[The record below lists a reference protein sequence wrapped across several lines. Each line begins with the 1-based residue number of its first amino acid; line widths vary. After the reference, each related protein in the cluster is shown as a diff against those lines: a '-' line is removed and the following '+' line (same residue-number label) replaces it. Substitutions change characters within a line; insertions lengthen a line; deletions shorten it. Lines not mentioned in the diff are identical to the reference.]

1 MWRVLSVDANN
12 PEPDSARDRHE
23 ADDDTLV
30 KRTVPS
36 SAYAS
41 LAGRY
46 LIAFAVT
53 TIAVFLQIWLAPFL
67 GGGRYLLL
75 IGAIVISATYGGF
88 GPALLSI
95 ALSSA
100 AVEYL
105 FDLPAYARRFTS
117 ANTVQL
123 TVIDAFMILLSWIIA
138 AHRAETARLRDA
150 RGRDLQEMND
160 RIDAERRRLA
170 DIVSSVPGVVWEA
183 QGNPGEG
190 SQQIDYVSEHVTRM
204 LGYSVD
210 EWLSTPNF
218 WLTIIHPDDREEAA
232 RQFQEHFAAGGF
244 RTSAFRWLTKDGRAI
259 WVESH
264 SMVVKDAGGQP
275 VGMRGVTLDMTAR
288 RRAEE
293 SLRFLARVS
302 ELVTSSLDARTT
314 LETAAEAAL
323 PVLGELCV
331 IDVIE
336 GSTIRRAAVR
346 HVDPSMQ
353 DAVRLLKTYDPRM
366 DLPYG
371 PPAAIRTGK
380 TEVVPE
386 LPPEELAKRGN
397 DEAHRDILR
406 RLATRSYMT
415 VPLIARG
422 GTIGAVTVSSRQTN
436 RYDTADLELA
446 ELFARRVALALENA
460 QLHTAAVEANRAKD
474 EFLATVSHELRTPM
488 TATLGWVR
496 MLLIGSLDEET
507 TLLAVDSIDRST
519 RAQARLIEDILDVS
533 SIISGKFRLEVGPV
547 DLRDVITNAIE
558 TLRPAATAKQIAIDV
573 ALELTPPFQGAAN
586 RLQQVVW
593 NLLSNAIKFVP
604 RGGHIAVQL
613 TRGESAARIVVS
625 DDGPGIDPAF
635 LPHVFERFQQADGGS
650 ARAHS
655 GLGLGLAIVRHLA
668 ELHGGNA
675 TVESDGPGHGA
686 RFTVELPLHASQSDA
701 VEQVFPVTAPPPA

>member
-1 MWRVLSVDANN
+1 
-12 PEPDSARDRHE
+12 
-23 ADDDTLV
+23 V
-30 KRTVPS
+30 KRTVPPS
-36 SAYAS
+36 VYAS
-41 LAGRY
+41 LARRY
-46 LIAFAVT
+46 AIALAVT
-53 TIAVFLQIWLAPFL
+53 AIATFLQIWLAPYL

-150 RGRDLQEMND
+150 RGRDLQEMAD
-160 RIDAERRRLA
+160 RIEAERRRLA

-183 QGNPGEG
+183 HGNPDKG
-190 SQQIDYVSEHVTRM
+190 SQRIDYVSEHVTRM
-204 LGYSVD
+204 LGYSVE
-210 EWLSTPNF
+210 EWLATPNF
-218 WLTIIHPDDREEAA
+218 WLTIVHPDDREEAA
-232 RQFQEHFAAGGF
+232 RHSQEHFAAGDF
-244 RTSAFRWLTKDGRAI
+244 RTNSFRWLTKDGRAV

-264 SMVVKDAGGQP
+264 SMVVKDGGGKP

-302 ELVTSSLDARTT
+302 EQVTSSLDARTT
-314 LETAAEAAL
+314 MESAAEVAL
-323 PVLGELCV
+323 PMLGELCV
-331 IDVIE
+331 IDIIE
-336 GSTIRRAAVR
+336 GSTIRRAAAR

-353 DAVRLLKTYDPRM
+353 DTVRLLKTYDPRT

-371 PPAAIRTGK
+371 PPASIRSGK
-380 TEVVPE
+380 PEVVHE
-386 LPPEELAKRGN
+386 LPPEEIAKRGS
-397 DEAHRDILR
+397 DEAYRDVLR
-406 RLATRSYMT
+406 RLGTQSYMT

-422 GTIGAVTVSSRQTN
+422 GTIGAITVSSRQKN

-446 ELFARRVALALENA
+446 QLFARRVALALENA
-460 QLHTAAVEANRAKD
+460 QLHTAAIEANRAKD

-496 MLLIGSLDEET
+496 MLTIGSLDEET
-507 TLLAVDSIDRST
+507 ALLAVDSIDRST

-533 SIISGKFRLEVGPV
+533 SIISGKFRLEIGPV
-547 DLRDVITNAIE
+547 DLGAVITNAIE

-573 ALELTPPFQGAAN
+573 ALDFTPPVQGDAN

-604 RGGHIAVQL
+604 RGGHIEVQL
-613 TRGESAARIVVS
+613 TRAESAARIVVS

-635 LPHVFERFQQADGGS
+635 LPHVFERFRQADSSS

-668 ELHGGNA
+668 ELHGGHA
-675 TVESDGPGHGA
+675 TVESDGHGRGA
-686 RFTVELPLHASQSDA
+686 RFTVELPLEASQSDA
-701 VEQVFPVTAPPPA
+701 VQQVFPGQTPLTPPPA

>member
-1 MWRVLSVDANN
+1 MKRIVPPSV
-12 PEPDSARDRHE
+12 
-23 ADDDTLV
+23 
-30 KRTVPS
+30 
-36 SAYAS
+36 YAS
-41 LAGRY
+41 LARRY
-46 LIAFAVT
+46 AIALAVT
-53 TIAVFLQIWLAPFL
+53 AIATFLQIWLAPFL
-67 GGGRYLLL
+67 GGGRYFLL
-75 IGAIVISATYGGF
+75 IGAIVVSATYGGF
-88 GPALLSI
+88 GPALLSV

-105 FDLPAYARRFTS
+105 FDLPSYARRFAST
-117 ANTVQL
+117 NTVQL

-150 RGRDLQEMND
+150 RGRDLHEMAD
-160 RIDAERRRLA
+160 RIEAERRRLVG
-170 DIVSSVPGVVWEA
+170 IVSSVPGVVWEA
-183 QGNPGEG
+183 HGNPDKD
-190 SQQIDYVSEHVTRM
+190 SQRIDYVSEHVTRM
-204 LGYSVD
+204 LGYSVE
-210 EWLSTPNF
+210 EWLATPNF
-218 WLTIIHPDDREEAA
+218 WLTIVHPDDREEAA
-232 RQFQEHFAAGGF
+232 RHAQEHFAAGGF
-244 RTSAFRWLTKDGRAI
+244 RTNSFRWLTKDSRAV

-264 SMVVKDAGGQP
+264 AMVVKDAGGKP

-336 GSTIRRAAVR
+336 GSTIRRAAVK

-353 DAVRLLKTYDPRM
+353 DAVRLLKTYDPRA

-371 PPAAIRTGK
+371 PPASIRTSK
-380 TEVVPE
+380 PEVVHE
-386 LPPEELAKRGN
+386 LPPEEIAKRGS
-397 DEAHRDILR
+397 DESYRDVLR
-406 RLATRSYMT
+406 RLGTQSYMT

-422 GTIGAVTVSSRQTN
+422 GTIGAITVSSRRKN

-446 ELFARRVALALENA
+446 QLFARRVALALENA
-460 QLHTAAVEANRAKD
+460 QLHTAAIEANRAKD

-496 MLLIGSLDEET
+496 MLTIGSLDEET
-507 TLLAVDSIDRST
+507 MQLALDSIDRST
-519 RAQARLIEDILDVS
+519 KAQARLIEDILDVS
-533 SIISGKFRLEVGPV
+533 SIISGKFRLEIGPV
-547 DLRDVITNAIE
+547 DLGAVIRNAIE

-573 ALELTPPFQGAAN
+573 ALDFTPPVQGDAN

-604 RGGHIAVQL
+604 RGGHISAQL
-613 TRGESAARIVVS
+613 RRGENAARIVVS

-635 LPHVFERFQQADGGS
+635 LPHVFERFRQADGSS
-650 ARAHS
+650 ARAHG

-686 RFTVELPLHASQSDA
+686 RFTVELPLDAAQSDA
-701 VEQVFPVTAPPPA
+701 VQQMFPVTAQPLA

>member
-1 MWRVLSVDANN
+1 
-12 PEPDSARDRHE
+12 
-23 ADDDTLV
+23 V
-30 KRTVPS
+30 KRTVPPS
-36 SAYAS
+36 VYAS
-41 LAGRY
+41 LARRY
-46 LIAFAVT
+46 VIALAVT
-53 TIAVFLQIWLAPFL
+53 ALATFLQIWLAPFL

-150 RGRDLQEMND
+150 RGRDLQEMAD
-160 RIDAERRRLA
+160 RIEAERRRLA
-170 DIVSSVPGVVWEA
+170 GIVSSVPGVVWEA
-183 QGNPGEG
+183 HRNPDKD
-190 SQQIDYVSEHVTRM
+190 SQWIDYVSEHVTRM
-204 LGYSVD
+204 LGYSVE
-210 EWLSTPNF
+210 EWLATPNF
-218 WLTIIHPDDREEAA
+218 WLTIVHPDDREEAA
-232 RQFQEHFAAGGF
+232 RHSQEHFAAGGF
-244 RTSAFRWLTKDGRAI
+244 RTNSFRWLTKDGRAF

-264 SMVVKDAGGQP
+264 SMVVNDAAGKP
-275 VGMRGVTLDMTAR
+275 IGMRGVTLDMSAR

-302 ELVTSSLDARTT
+302 EQVTSSLDARTT
-314 LETAAEAAL
+314 MESAAEVAL
-323 PVLGELCV
+323 PILGELCV
-331 IDVIE
+331 IDLIE
-336 GSTIRRAAVR
+336 GSTIRRGAAR

-353 DAVRLLKTYDPRM
+353 DAVRLLKTYDPRT

-371 PPAAIRTGK
+371 PPASIRSGK
-380 TEVVPE
+380 PEVVHE
-386 LPPEELAKRGN
+386 LPPEEIAKRGS
-397 DEAHRDILR
+397 DEAYRDVLR
-406 RLATRSYMT
+406 RLGTQSYMT
-415 VPLIARG
+415 VPLIARA
-422 GTIGAVTVSSRQTN
+422 GTIGAVTVSSRQKN

-446 ELFARRVALALENA
+446 QLFARRVALALENA
-460 QLHTAAVEANRAKD
+460 QLHMAAVEANRAKD

-496 MLLIGSLDEET
+496 MLTIGSLDEET
-507 TLLAVDSIDRST
+507 MQLALDSIDRST
-519 RAQARLIEDILDVS
+519 KAQARLIEDILDVS
-533 SIISGKFRLEVGPV
+533 SIISGKFRLEIGPV
-547 DLRDVITNAIE
+547 DIGAVITNAIE

-573 ALELTPPFQGAAN
+573 SLDFTPPVQGDAN

-604 RGGHIAVQL
+604 RGGHIAVKL
-613 TRGESAARIVVS
+613 ACGESAARIVVS

-635 LPHVFERFQQADGGS
+635 LPHVFERFRQADGSS

-675 TVESDGPGHGA
+675 TVESAGSGQGA
-686 RFTVELPLHASQSDA
+686 RFTVELPLEASRSDA
-701 VEQVFPVTAPPPA
+701 VQQVFPVQTPLTPPPA

>member
-1 MWRVLSVDANN
+1 MPRREYYQGRKAINQTNTTQKRAS
-12 PEPDSARDRHE
+12 
-23 ADDDTLV
+23 V
-30 KRTVPS
+30 KRNAPASVYS
-36 SAYAS
+36 S
-41 LAGRY
+41 LASRY
-46 LIAFAVT
+46 LIAIVVT
-53 TIAVFLQIWLAPFL
+53 AIAIVLQIWLAPFL
-67 GGGRYLLL
+67 SGGRYLIL

-105 FDLPAYARRFTS
+105 FNLPAYARRFSS
-117 ANTVQL
+117 ANAVQL
-123 TVIDAFMILLSWIIA
+123 IVIDTFMILLSWIIA
-138 AHRAETARLRDA
+138 AHRAEAARLRDA
-150 RGRDLQEMND
+150 RGQDLQEMAN
-160 RIDAERRRLA
+160 RIEAERRRLA

-183 QGNPGEG
+183 QGNPETE
-190 SQQIDYVSEHVTRM
+190 SQRIDYVSEHVTRM
-204 LGYSVD
+204 LGYSVE

-218 WLTIIHPDDREEAA
+218 WLTIVHPDDREAA
-232 RQFQEHFAAGGF
+232 AKHAQEHFAAGGF
-244 RTSAFRWLTKDGRAI
+244 QTNSFRWMTKDGRAI

-264 SMVVKDAGGQP
+264 SMVVKDDDGRP
-275 VGMRGVTLDMTAR
+275 VGMRGVTLDMTGR

-302 ELVTSSLDARTT
+302 ELVTSSLDTSTT

-323 PVLGELCV
+323 PILGELCV
-331 IDVIE
+331 IDVVD
-336 GSTIRRAAVR
+336 GTAIRRAAVR
-346 HVDPSMQ
+346 HVDPSLQ
-353 DAVRLLKTYDPRM
+353 DAARQLKSYSPQL

-371 PPAAIRTGK
+371 PPAVIRISKPEIVG
-380 TEVVPE
+380 E
-386 LPPEELAKRGN
+386 LPPEELAKRGS
-397 DEAHRDILR
+397 DENYRDIIR
-406 RLATRSYMT
+406 QFGTQSYMV

-422 GTIGAVTVSSRQTN
+422 GTIGAVTVSSRRKN

-446 ELFARRVALALENA
+446 QLFARRVALAIENA

-496 MLLIGSLDEET
+496 MLTLGSLDEET
-507 TLLAVDSIDRST
+507 MQLAMDSIDRST

-547 DLRDVITNAIE
+547 DLRAVITNIIE
-558 TLRPAATAKQIAIDV
+558 TLRPAATAKQIDIDV
-573 ALELTPPFQGAAN
+573 ALDSTPLVQGDVN

-604 RGGHIAVQL
+604 RGGHIAVRL
-613 TRGESAARIVVS
+613 TQSENAARIVVS

-635 LPHVFERFQQADGGS
+635 LPHVFERFRQADSGS

-668 ELHGGNA
+668 ELHGGNV
-675 TVESDGPGHGA
+675 TVESDGNGRGA
-686 RFTVELPLHASQSDA
+686 RFTVELPIEASQGDA
-701 VEQVFPVTAPPPA
+701 ARQMFKVASPT

>member
-1 MWRVLSVDANN
+1 M
-12 PEPDSARDRHE
+12 
-23 ADDDTLV
+23 
-30 KRTVPS
+30 KRTVPPS
-36 SAYAS
+36 VYAS
-41 LAGRY
+41 LARRY
-46 LIAFAVT
+46 AIALAVT
-53 TIAVFLQIWLAPFL
+53 ALATFLQIWLAPYL

-150 RGRDLQEMND
+150 RGRDLQEMAD
-160 RIDAERRRLA
+160 RIEAERRRLA
-170 DIVSSVPGVVWEA
+170 DIVSSVPGVVWETQGDPDNDA
-183 QGNPGEG
+183 QR
-190 SQQIDYVSEHVTRM
+190 IDYVSEHVTRM
-204 LGYSVD
+204 LGYSVE
-210 EWLSTPNF
+210 EWLATPNF
-218 WLTIIHPDDREEAA
+218 WLTIVHPDDREEAA
-232 RQFQEHFAAGGF
+232 RHTREHFAAGGF
-244 RTSAFRWLTKDGRAI
+244 RTNSFRWLTKDGRAI

-264 SMVVKDAGGQP
+264 SMVVKDAGGKP
-275 VGMRGVTLDMTAR
+275 IGMRGVTLDMTAR

-302 ELVTSSLDARTT
+302 ELVTSSLDAHTT
-314 LETAAEAAL
+314 LETAAGAAL

-336 GSTIRRAAVR
+336 GPTIRRAAVR
-346 HVDPSMQ
+346 HVDPAMQ
-353 DAVRLLKTYDPRM
+353 DAVGLLKTYDPRA
-366 DLPYG
+366 DLTYG

-380 TEVVPE
+380 PEVVPE
-386 LPPEELAKRGN
+386 LPAEELAKRG
-397 DEAHRDILR
+397 DDDAHRDVIR
-406 RLATRSYMT
+406 RLGTQSYMT
-415 VPLIARG
+415 VPLIARA
-422 GTIGAVTVSSRQTN
+422 GTIGAVTVSSRQKN

-446 ELFARRVALALENA
+446 QLFARRVALALENA
-460 QLHTAAVEANRAKD
+460 QLHMAAVEANRAKD

-488 TATLGWVR
+488 TATLGWIR
-496 MLLIGSLDEET
+496 MLTIGSLDEET
-507 TLLAVDSIDRST
+507 MQLAMDSIDRST

-547 DLRDVITNAIE
+547 DLGAVITNAIE

-573 ALELTPPFQGAAN
+573 ALDPTPPLQGDIN

-604 RGGHIAVQL
+604 RGGHIVVQL
-613 TRGESAARIVVS
+613 TRAEGAARIVVS

-635 LPHVFERFQQADGGS
+635 LPHVFERFRQADSSS
-650 ARAHS
+650 ARTHS

-675 TVESDGPGHGA
+675 TVESAGSGHGA
-686 RFTVELPLHASQSDA
+686 RFTVELPLEASRSDA
-701 VEQVFPVTAPPPA
+701 VQQVFPVQAPPTPPPA

>member
-1 MWRVLSVDANN
+1 MA
-12 PEPDSARDRHE
+12 A
-23 ADDDTLV
+23 
-30 KRTVPS
+30 
-36 SAYAS
+36 
-41 LAGRY
+41 
-46 LIAFAVT
+46 
-53 TIAVFLQIWLAPFL
+53 FLQIWLAPFL

-75 IGAIVISATYGGF
+75 IGAIVVSATYGGF
-88 GPALLSI
+88 GPALLSV

-105 FDLPAYARRFTS
+105 FDLPSYARRFAST
-117 ANTVQL
+117 NTVQL

-150 RGRDLQEMND
+150 RGRDLQEMAD

-170 DIVSSVPGVVWEA
+170 GIVSSVPGVVWEA
-183 QGNPGEG
+183 HGNPDKDL
-190 SQQIDYVSEHVTRM
+190 QRIDYVSEHVTRM
-204 LGYSVD
+204 LGYSVE
-210 EWLSTPNF
+210 EWLATPNF
-218 WLTIIHPDDREEAA
+218 WLTIVHPDDREEAA
-232 RQFQEHFAAGGF
+232 RHAQEHFAAGGF
-244 RTSAFRWLTKDGRAI
+244 RTNSFRWLTKDSRAI

-264 SMVVKDAGGQP
+264 SMVVKDAGGKP

-314 LETAAEAAL
+314 LETAAGAAL

-336 GSTIRRAAVR
+336 GSAIRRAAVK

-353 DAVRLLKTYDPRM
+353 DAVRLLKTYDPRA

-371 PPAAIRTGK
+371 PPASIRTSK
-380 TEVVPE
+380 PEVVQE
-386 LPPEELAKRGN
+386 LPPEEIAKRGN
-397 DEAHRDILR
+397 DEGYRDVLR
-406 RLATRSYMT
+406 RLGTQSYMT

-422 GTIGAVTVSSRQTN
+422 GTIGAITVSSRRKN

-446 ELFARRVALALENA
+446 QLFARRVALALENA
-460 QLHTAAVEANRAKD
+460 QLHTAAIEANRAKD

-496 MLLIGSLDEET
+496 MLTIGSLDEET
-507 TLLAVDSIDRST
+507 MQLALDSIDRST
-519 RAQARLIEDILDVS
+519 KAQARLIEDILDVS
-533 SIISGKFRLEVGPV
+533 SIISGKFRLEIGPV
-547 DLRDVITNAIE
+547 DLGAVITNAIE
-558 TLRPAATAKQIAIDV
+558 TLRPAATARQIAIDV
-573 ALELTPPFQGAAN
+573 ALDVTSPVQGDAN

-613 TRGESAARIVVS
+613 TRGEGAARIVVS

-635 LPHVFERFQQADGGS
+635 LPHVFERFRQADGSS

-686 RFTVELPLHASQSDA
+686 RFTVELPVDAAQSDA
-701 VEQVFPVTAPPPA
+701 VQQVFPVQAPPTPPPT

>member
-1 MWRVLSVDANN
+1 M
-12 PEPDSARDRHE
+12 
-23 ADDDTLV
+23 
-30 KRTVPS
+30 
-36 SAYAS
+36 YAS
-41 LAGRY
+41 LARRY
-46 LIAFAVT
+46 AIALAVT
-53 TIAVFLQIWLAPFL
+53 AIATFLQIWLAPYL

-75 IGAIVISATYGGF
+75 IGAIVVSATYGGF
-88 GPALLSI
+88 GPALLSV

-105 FDLPAYARRFTS
+105 FDLPAYARRFAST
-117 ANTVQL
+117 NTVQL

-150 RGRDLQEMND
+150 RGRDLQEMAN
-160 RIDAERRRLA
+160 RIEAERRRLV

-183 QGNPGEG
+183 HGNPDKG
-190 SQQIDYVSEHVTRM
+190 SQRIDYVSEHATRM
-204 LGYSVD
+204 LGYSVE
-210 EWLSTPNF
+210 EWLATPNF
-218 WLTIIHPDDREEAA
+218 WLTIIHQDDREEAA
-232 RQFQEHFAAGGF
+232 RHAREHFAADGF
-244 RTSAFRWLTKDGRAI
+244 RTNSFRWLTKDGRAV

-264 SMVVKDAGGQP
+264 AMVVKDAVGNP

-293 SLRFLARVS
+293 SLRFLARVG
-302 ELVTSSLDARTT
+302 ELVTSSLDAGTT
-314 LETAAEAAL
+314 MESAAEAAL
-323 PVLGELCV
+323 PILGELCV

-336 GSTIRRAAVR
+336 GSTIRRAAAR

-353 DAVRLLKTYDPRM
+353 DAVRLLKSYDPRT

-371 PPAAIRTGK
+371 PPASIRTSK
-380 TEVVPE
+380 PEVVHE
-386 LPPEELAKRGN
+386 LPPEEIAKRGD
-397 DEAHRDILR
+397 DEAYRDVLR
-406 RLATRSYMT
+406 RLGTQSYMT

-422 GTIGAVTVSSRQTN
+422 GTIGAITVSSRQKN

-446 ELFARRVALALENA
+446 QLFARRVALALENA
-460 QLHTAAVEANRAKD
+460 QLHTAAIEANRAKD

-496 MLLIGSLDEET
+496 MLTIGSLDEET
-507 TLLAVDSIDRST
+507 MQLALDSIDRST
-519 RAQARLIEDILDVS
+519 KAQARLIEDILDVS
-533 SIISGKFRLEVGPV
+533 SIISGKFRLEIGPV
-547 DLRDVITNAIE
+547 DLGAVITNAIE

-573 ALELTPPFQGAAN
+573 ALDFTPPVQGDAN

-613 TRGESAARIVVS
+613 ARGESAARIVVS
-625 DDGPGIDPAF
+625 DDGPGIDPSF
-635 LPHVFERFQQADGGS
+635 LPHVFERFRQADGS
-650 ARAHS
+650 SVRAHS

-686 RFTVELPLHASQSDA
+686 RFTVELPLDASQSDA
-701 VEQVFPVTAPPPA
+701 VQQVFPVPAPPALPPS

>member
-1 MWRVLSVDANN
+1 
-12 PEPDSARDRHE
+12 
-23 ADDDTLV
+23 V
-30 KRTVPS
+30 KRTVPPS
-36 SAYAS
+36 VYAS
-41 LAGRY
+41 LARRY
-46 LIAFAVT
+46 AIALAVT
-53 TIAVFLQIWLAPFL
+53 ALATFLQIWLAPFL

-105 FDLPAYARRFTS
+105 FDLPAYARRFAS

-150 RGRDLQEMND
+150 RGRDLQEMAD
-160 RIDAERRRLA
+160 RIEAERRRLA
-170 DIVSSVPGVVWEA
+170 GIVSSVPGVVWEA
-183 QGNPGEG
+183 HSNPDKD
-190 SQQIDYVSEHVTRM
+190 SQWIDYVSEHVTRM
-204 LGYSVD
+204 LGYSVE
-210 EWLSTPNF
+210 EWLATPNF
-218 WLTIIHPDDREEAA
+218 WLTIVHPDDREEAA
-232 RQFQEHFAAGGF
+232 RHSQEHFAAGGF
-244 RTSAFRWLTKDGRAI
+244 RTNSFRWLTKDGRAF

-264 SMVVKDAGGQP
+264 SMVVNDAAGKP
-275 VGMRGVTLDMTAR
+275 IGMLGVTLDMSAR

-302 ELVTSSLDARTT
+302 EQVTSSLDARTT
-314 LETAAEAAL
+314 MESAAEVAL
-323 PVLGELCV
+323 PILGELCV
-331 IDVIE
+331 IDLIE
-336 GSTIRRAAVR
+336 GSTIRRGAAR

-353 DAVRLLKTYDPRM
+353 DVVRLLKTYDPRT

-371 PPAAIRTGK
+371 PPASIRSGK
-380 TEVVPE
+380 PEVVHE
-386 LPPEELAKRGN
+386 LPPEEIAKRGS
-397 DEAHRDILR
+397 DEAYRDVLR
-406 RLATRSYMT
+406 RLGTQSYMT
-415 VPLIARG
+415 VPLIARA
-422 GTIGAVTVSSRQTN
+422 GTIGAVTVSSRQKN

-446 ELFARRVALALENA
+446 QLFARRVALALENA
-460 QLHTAAVEANRAKD
+460 QLHMAAVEANRAKD

-496 MLLIGSLDEET
+496 MLTIGSLDEET
-507 TLLAVDSIDRST
+507 MQLALDSIDRST
-519 RAQARLIEDILDVS
+519 KAQARLIEDILDVS
-533 SIISGKFRLEVGPV
+533 SIISGKFRLEIGPV
-547 DLRDVITNAIE
+547 DLGAVITNAIE

-573 ALELTPPFQGAAN
+573 TLDFTPPVQGDAN

-604 RGGHIAVQL
+604 RGGHIAVKL
-613 TRGESAARIVVS
+613 ACGESAARIVVS

-635 LPHVFERFQQADGGS
+635 LPHVFERFRQADGSS

-675 TVESDGPGHGA
+675 TVESDGHGYGA
-686 RFTVELPLHASQSDA
+686 RFTVELPLEASQSDA
-701 VEQVFPVTAPPPA
+701 VQQVFPVQTPLTPPPA

>member
-1 MWRVLSVDANN
+1 
-12 PEPDSARDRHE
+12 
-23 ADDDTLV
+23 V
-30 KRTVPS
+30 KRTAPASVYS
-36 SAYAS
+36 S
-41 LAGRY
+41 LASRY
-46 LIAFAVT
+46 LIAILVT
-53 TIAVFLQIWLAPFL
+53 AIAIVLQIWLAPFL
-67 GGGRYLLL
+67 SGGRYLIL

-88 GPALLSI
+88 IPALLSI

-105 FDLPAYARRFTS
+105 FNLPVYARRFSST
-117 ANTVQL
+117 NVVQL
-123 TVIDAFMILLSWIIA
+123 AVIDVFMILLSWIIA
-138 AHRAETARLRDA
+138 AHRAEAARLRDE
-150 RGRDLQEMND
+150 RGHDLQEMAN
-160 RIDAERRRLA
+160 RIEAERRRLA

-183 QGNPGEG
+183 QGNPDTGE
-190 SQQIDYVSEHVTRM
+190 QRIDYVSEHVTRM
-204 LGYSVD
+204 LGYSVE

-218 WLTIIHPDDREEAA
+218 WLTIVHPDDREAA
-232 RQFQEHFAAGGF
+232 AKHAQEHFAAGDF
-244 RTSAFRWLTKDGRAI
+244 RTNSFRWMTKDGRAI

-264 SMVVKDAGGQP
+264 SMVVKDDDGRP

-302 ELVTSSLDARTT
+302 EVVTSSLDASTT

-323 PVLGELCV
+323 PILGELCV
-331 IDVIE
+331 IDVVD
-336 GSTIRRAAVR
+336 GTTIRRAAVR
-346 HVDPSMQ
+346 HVDPSLQ
-353 DAVRLLKTYDPRM
+353 DAARQLKSYNPQL

-371 PPAAIRTGK
+371 PPAVIRISK
-380 TEVVPE
+380 PEIVSE
-386 LPPEELAKRGN
+386 LPPEELAKRGSN
-397 DEAHRDILR
+397 EAYRDIIR
-406 RLATRSYMT
+406 QFGTQSYMV

-422 GTIGAVTVSSRQTN
+422 GTIGAVTVSSRRKD

-446 ELFARRVALALENA
+446 QLFARRVALAIENA

-496 MLLIGSLDEET
+496 MLTLGSLDEET
-507 TLLAVDSIDRST
+507 TQLAMDSIDRST
-519 RAQARLIEDILDVS
+519 KAQARLIEDILDVS

-547 DLRDVITNAIE
+547 DLRAVITNIIE
-558 TLRPAATAKQIAIDV
+558 TLRPAATAKQIDIDV
-573 ALELTPPFQGAAN
+573 ALDLTPLVQGDVN

-604 RGGHIAVQL
+604 RGGHIAVRL
-613 TRGESAARIVVS
+613 MHAENAARIIVS

-635 LPHVFERFQQADGGS
+635 LPHVFERFRQADSGS

-668 ELHGGNA
+668 ELHGGSA
-675 TVESDGPGHGA
+675 TVESEGNGRGA
-686 RFTVELPLHASQSDA
+686 RFTVELPIETSQSDA
-701 VEQVFPVTAPPPA
+701 PRQRLKVGAPSPS